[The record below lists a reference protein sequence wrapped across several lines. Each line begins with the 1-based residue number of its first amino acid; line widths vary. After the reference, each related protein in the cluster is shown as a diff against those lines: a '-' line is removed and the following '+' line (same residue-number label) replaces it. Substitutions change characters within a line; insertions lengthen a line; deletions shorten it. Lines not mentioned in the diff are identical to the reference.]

1 MKKKG
6 QVAKAV
12 DDLFGAAKFS
22 RESERRETPLDFP
35 YPNAFLLHPLL
46 EVLYIVINCWLFFNS
61 LGWMWSVDA
70 VGRVQN
76 NY

>member
-1 MKKKG
+1 MLCCCVVCSHLMKKKG

-35 YPNAFLLHPLL
+35 
-46 EVLYIVINCWLFFNS
+46 
-61 LGWMWSVDA
+61 
-70 VGRVQN
+70 
-76 NY
+76 